1 MNLDFIVDQNH
12 SYRRA
17 IEIAYAKAKENGGV
31 DEATARECEFVISQ
45 PEPDYVYH
53 EVKLDKTGRLH
64 EDGCVSYRI
73 LNPNDAYEH
82 SKLDARRRAAGCV
95 ADRMDTIWRDVTKT
109 IVDVE
114 PEGLKGLS
122 FSIDEKGAITP
133 INVSRPLD
141 AKTEKKLF
149 ELLNEHPEFKEA
161 AKDYVWKLAGLVGR
175 TIEGLSAPYAR
186 HFAGYCP
193 QEG

>member
-17 IEIAYAKAKENGGV
+17 IEIAYEKAKRNGGV

-53 EVKLDKTGRLH
+53 EIKLDNTGRLH

-73 LNPNDAYEH
+73 LNPSDAYEH
-82 SKLDARRRAAGCV
+82 AKLNARRRAAERF
-95 ADRMDTIWRDVTKT
+95 ADQMDDLWKDFKKT
-109 IVDVE
+109 TVGVE
-114 PEGLKGLS
+114 PELLSELS
-122 FSIDEKGAITP
+122 FSIDEESTIRPMST
-133 INVSRPLD
+133 SRPLD
-141 AKTEKKLF
+141 PKVEKKLV
-149 ELLNEHPEFKEA
+149 ELLNKHSELKEA
-161 AKDYVWKLAGLVGR
+161 AKQYVWLLAGLLGR

-186 HFAGYCP
+186 HFVGSCS

>member
-45 PEPDYVYH
+45 AEPDYVYH

-64 EDGCVSYRI
+64 DDGCVSYRI

-82 SKLDARRRAAGCV
+82 AKLNARRRAAECF
-95 ADRMDTIWRDVTKT
+95 ADDMDNIWRDVKNTT
-109 IVDVE
+109 VGVD
-114 PEGLKGLS
+114 PGLLSELS
-122 FSIDEKGAITP
+122 FTIDEESTIRPMST
-133 INVSRPLD
+133 SRPLD
-141 AKTEKKLF
+141 PEVEKKLF
-149 ELLNEHPEFKEA
+149 ELLNNHSQLKEA
-161 AKDYVWKLAGLVGR
+161 AKEYVWLLAGLVGR
-175 TIEGLSAPYAR
+175 TIDGLSAPYAR
-186 HFAGYCP
+186 HFVGSRSL
-193 QEG
+193 EG